1 MSTVQEVQQALL
13 GMSSTDR
20 SRVSA
25 FLLHLSHAND
35 PAYKTEMKDRLQRM
49 REGGGVTQE
58 EVERRNE
65 ALNREGR

>member
-35 PAYKTEMKDRLQRM
+35 PAHKTEMAKRLQRM
-49 REGGGVTQE
+49 REGGGVAQE
-58 EVERRNE
+58 EVEQRV
-65 ALNREGR
+65 